1 MKFLH
6 LVTDRSLIGNR
17 SLSDVV
23 EQAVQGGVTHVQL
36 REKSA
41 DEQAILEIGRQLKTL
56 LDRYQVPLIINDHVG
71 IAKAL
76 DAAGVHVGQED
87 MPYVQAR
94 EILGPQKII
103 GLSVTT
109 LEEAKIANQLD
120 VDYLGVG
127 PIFSTTTKLDAAP
140 VLGMQRLREI
150 KLLSRHSLIAI
161 GGITHKNCVEINA
174 LVDGVAVVSALCA
187 APQPKHAAMLFRG
200 HLCNI

>member
-1 MKFLH
+1 MKCLH
-6 LVTDRSLIGNR
+6 LVTDRSLIGDR

-41 DEQAILEIGRQLKTL
+41 DPQIILQMGYELKKI
-56 LDRYQVPLIINDHVG
+56 LDRYSVPLIINDHVE
-71 IAKAL
+71 IAKVL

-87 MPYVQAR
+87 MPYMQAR
-94 EILGPQKII
+94 EMLGPRKII

-109 LEEAKIANQLD
+109 LAEAQSANQWD

-127 PIFSTTTKLDAAP
+127 PIFTTTTKLDAAP
-140 VLGMQRLREI
+140 VLGVQGLREI
-150 KLLSRHSLIAI
+150 RASSHHPLIAI
-161 GGITHKNCVEINA
+161 GGITHKNCVEINTM
-174 LVDGVAVVSALCA
+174 VEGVAVVSALCA
-187 APQPKHAAMLFRG
+187 ASDPKQAAALFRG